1 MLTFENVLEI
11 FHEYLLHDPEEEVL
25 PCKRGYVRLTWNKD
39 SRYCVDGILCRIP
52 EELFDL
58 LLTDYQDFELAEG
71 GAEMRAVLF
80 ILKLGLK
87 ILAVPVV
94 LALTLFTWLCFWL
107 LYVSSFIFGLVSTV
121 VALLGIAVLVT
132 YSPQNGVILLVIA
145 FLVSP
150 LGLPMAA
157 VWLVGKVQDLRYAI
171 QDAVY
176 G

>member
-1 MLTFENVLEI
+1 
-11 FHEYLLHDPEEEVL
+11 
-25 PCKRGYVRLTWNKD
+25 
-39 SRYCVDGILCRIP
+39 
-52 EELFDL
+52 
-58 LLTDYQDFELAEG
+58 
-71 GAEMRAVLF
+71 MRAVLF

-150 LGLPMAA
+150 LGLPPGPMPSDKYFRFRKASPA
-157 VWLVGKVQDLRYAI
+157 QFVLLISHPVRM
-171 QDAVY
+171 
-176 G
+176 